1 METGWLETII
11 FAIIAS
17 VKFAITVPTFILS
30 QNPPLPFWQALLFG
44 VSSGTFGVVFFM
56 VLSKYLIKA
65 WQWLIRLLRLDKN
78 KKPKKVFSK
87 KSRRLVRIK
96 SKYGLVGIALLNPI
110 IISIPIGTFIAVR
123 FYKNKK
129 KVFLYLF
136 GGVVLWSLIFAGFGS
151 AIKNLIQSLQVAII

>member
-44 VSSGTFGVVFFM
+44 ISSGTFGIVFFM
-56 VLSKYLIKA
+56 VLSKYLIRA
-65 WQWLIRLLRLDKN
+65 WQWIIRVLGLDKN
-78 KKPKKVFSK
+78 RKPKKVFSK

-96 SKYGLVGIALLNPI
+96 SKYGLVGIALLNPVI
-110 IISIPIGTFIAVR
+110 LSIPIGTFIAVR

-136 GGVVLWSLIFAGFGS
+136 GGVVLWSLIFAGFGA
-151 AIKNLIQSLQVAII
+151 AIKKLIQSLQVAII

>member
-44 VSSGTFGVVFFM
+44 VSSGTFGIIFFM
-56 VLSKYLIKA
+56 LVSKYLIKA
-65 WQWLIRLLRLDKN
+65 WSWVMRFFGLDRN
-78 KKPKKVFSK
+78 KKPKKIFSK
-87 KSRRLVRIK
+87 KTRRLVRIK

-110 IISIPIGTFIAVR
+110 VISIPIGTFIAVR
-123 FYKNKK
+123 FYKNRK

-136 GGVVLWSLIFAGFGS
+136 AGVVFWSVVFAGFGA
-151 AIKNLIQSLQVAII
+151 AIKNLIHSLQVAVI